1 MQAISVRLDVVTT
14 LTNTITIEA
23 SADRVWTILTN
34 LGELEKY
41 DPTVAASTVT
51 STQLTGPGATRKV
64 TMTDGKHWFNE
75 RVTTFEPASV
85 LTFQLTA
92 CNLNLSH
99 SYSLAE
105 DAERTTVT
113 QVMTYTPRFGLAG
126 KLLDAIAIRRNS
138 DAGVKKFFNG
148 LKAHAER
155 T

>member
-1 MQAISVRLDVVTT
+1 M
-14 LTNTITIEA
+14 
-23 SADRVWTILTN
+23 
-34 LGELEKY
+34 K
-41 DPTVAASTVT
+41 
-51 STQLTGPGATRKV
+51 
-64 TMTDGKHWFNE
+64 DGKHWFDE
-75 RVTTFEPASV
+75 RVTTFEPASA
-85 LTFQLTA
+85 LAFELTA
-92 CNLNLSH
+92 CNFPIKKLSH